1 MGNTTPSPTKPDQ
14 ITYENFVANYTFLRK
29 NKEPRYGDITILQDK
44 ETKDLYA
51 LKERTSRSTIEFN
64 KDMGSLKTRSKIT
77 HPNIIKLIG
86 YTYKA
91 EENLCASFYKFL
103 LIVEY
108 IEHDLEIEIIQKK
121 TDEKP
126 YVEDQLWYIAE
137 SLVSA
142 LNILQQKNIEHGD
155 IKPGNVLISN
165 NGIYKIAE
173 HNLIGTNTPSY
184 HQRLSGFND
193 VKCYLSPLLMK
204 SLQKQEIKPKHDPY
218 KSDVF
223 SLGMVL
229 LNAATLQSCDRLYEW
244 DNFTI
249 DQREVDQRI
258 NALDN
263 KYSESFQNL
272 LNDMLNFNEDSR
284 PDFILLNEK
293 IQASAK
299 NIIEPQIPAEKYPD
313 KLVNGDV
320 IVLILV
326 NLKNIYLANSYSNEC
341 KTI

>member
-1 MGNTTPSPTKPDQ
+1 MGNTPSNTKTDQ
-14 ITYENFVANYTFLRK
+14 ITYENFISNYSFLRR
-29 NKEPRYGDITILQDK
+29 NKDPRYGDITILEDK
-44 ETKDLYA
+44 DTKDLHA
-51 LKERTSRSTIEFN
+51 LKEKTSRSTLEFD
-64 KDMGSLKTRSKIT
+64 KEMGELKIRSNIV

-86 YTYKA
+86 YTFKT

-108 IEHDLEIEIIQKK
+108 LEQDFEIEIIKKK
-121 TDEKP
+121 TDEQR
-126 YVEDQLWYIAE
+126 YLEDQLWYIAE

-142 LNILQQKNIEHGD
+142 LCILQINNIEHAE
-155 IKPGNVLISN
+155 IKPGNIFVSK
-165 NGIYKIAE
+165 NGTYKIAE
-173 HNLIGTNTPSY
+173 YNLIGSTPSSY
-184 HQRLSGFND
+184 RQRLSGLND

-204 SLQKQEIKPKHDPY
+204 SLQRQEMKPKHNPY

-229 LNAATLQSCDRLYEW
+229 LQAANLQSCDRLYKW

-249 DQREVDQRI
+249 DQKEVNQRI
-258 NALDN
+258 DSLQAT
-263 KYSESFQNL
+263 YSESYQNL
-272 LNDMLNFNEDSR
+272 LRDMLNFNENAR

-299 NIIEPQIPAEKYPD
+299 NINEQHIPAGKNPD

-320 IVLILV
+320 F
-326 NLKNIYLANSYSNEC
+326 KYLS
-341 KTI
+341 